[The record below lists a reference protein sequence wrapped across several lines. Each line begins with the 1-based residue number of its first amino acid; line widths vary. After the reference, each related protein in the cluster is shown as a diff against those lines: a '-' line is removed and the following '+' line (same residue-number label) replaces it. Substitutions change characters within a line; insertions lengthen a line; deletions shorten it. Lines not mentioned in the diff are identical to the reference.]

1 MEGEITLKKL
11 LNDIISEY
19 QSEIDNLSKE
29 DELGSKLRKIS
40 VVKEDYYTLITIEL
54 DLLKEIVNSF
64 DLHDYE
70 KEMVFSELK
79 VVQLLL
85 KLNKEKGTSYEL
97 STNHLESI
105 DKFIE
110 GINYLEK
117 QYEERQRKKGIYIDE
132 LNINLNKYLELL
144 NRLDS
149 PDNNVF
155 VDDLDTV
162 NQLFIK
168 KNLDDDI
175 RESILIGLIKHNK
188 NKYNRVG
195 VE

>member
-1 MEGEITLKKL
+1 
-11 LNDIISEY
+11 
-19 QSEIDNLSKE
+19 
-29 DELGSKLRKIS
+29 
-40 VVKEDYYTLITIEL
+40 
-54 DLLKEIVNSF
+54 
-64 DLHDYE
+64 
-70 KEMVFSELK
+70 MVFSELK